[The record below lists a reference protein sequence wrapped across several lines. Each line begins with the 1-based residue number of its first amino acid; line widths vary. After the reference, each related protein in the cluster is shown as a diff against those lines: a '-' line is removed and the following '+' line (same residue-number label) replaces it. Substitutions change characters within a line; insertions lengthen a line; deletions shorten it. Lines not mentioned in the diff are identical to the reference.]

1 MKITFAQKQF
11 LLIAAGAL
19 SFAPTVLADVHLS
32 NLFSDGAVLQH
43 GMDVP
48 IWGTA
53 DAGETIAV
61 SLNGKQAKTTA
72 DNSGRW
78 ILRLPALKAGGP
90 FDLTVSGKNTV
101 VVHNVAVGEVWI
113 ASGQSNMEY
122 PLETFSPID
131 PVYGPKAKA
140 EIAVANDPL
149 LRMFTVTKKISP
161 DGTIDKIP
169 GPDGAW
175 KAATPLDAGKFSAV
189 AYYYASELRRKLNVP
204 VGIIHTSWGGTPAEA
219 WTSRTALEANASLKP
234 VFATWDKKLADF
246 PGEQK
251 KYAEQT
257 LREWQ
262 QAVGKAKTEGKP
274 APAKPR
280 APDGPSSPR
289 RPATIFNA
297 MVNPLIPYGIKGVIW
312 YQGESNSGNSS
323 TYKTLFSAMIKDWR
337 SRWSQ
342 GEFPF
347 FFVQLANFQAVQKQ
361 PVESGWAGFAF
372 IREAQLMTLGLTNTG
387 MASAIDLADPENP
400 EDVHP
405 HNKREVGRRLSLIA
419 LAKVYNEKVAS
430 YSGPIYSGFKIAGN
444 KARLSFDHADG
455 GLMAKNGDVKGFA
468 IAGKDGKFVWADAK
482 IEGNEVVVSSQ
493 QVAEPTAIRYDWAM
507 NPIGNLYN
515 KEGLPASP
523 FRTDTETSH

>member
-1 MKITFAQKQF
+1 
-11 LLIAAGAL
+11 
-19 SFAPTVLADVHLS
+19 
-32 NLFSDGAVLQH
+32 
-43 GMDVP
+43 
-48 IWGTA
+48 
-53 DAGETIAV
+53 
-61 SLNGKQAKTTA
+61 
-72 DNSGRW
+72 
-78 ILRLPALKAGGP
+78 
-90 FDLTVSGKNTV
+90 
-101 VVHNVAVGEVWI
+101 
-113 ASGQSNMEY
+113 
-122 PLETFSPID
+122 
-131 PVYGPKAKA
+131 
-140 EIAVANDPL
+140 
-149 LRMFTVTKKISP
+149 
-161 DGTIDKIP
+161 
-169 GPDGAW
+169 
-175 KAATPLDAGKFSAV
+175 
-189 AYYYASELRRKLNVP
+189 
-204 VGIIHTSWGGTPAEA
+204 
-219 WTSRTALEANASLKP
+219 
-234 VFATWDKKLADF
+234 
-246 PGEQK
+246 
-251 KYAEQT
+251 
-257 LREWQ
+257 
-262 QAVGKAKTEGKP
+262 
-274 APAKPR
+274 
-280 APDGPSSPR
+280 
-289 RPATIFNA
+289 